1 MTTFDQLIKH
11 RRDFDVCQF
20 ADLDNEWH
28 ECSPVESFGLTA
40 LTFLLAISPVVAF
53 IAFMVI

>member
-1 MTTFDQLIKH
+1 MNTFDQLIQH

-28 ECSPVESFGLTA
+28 ECSRVESFGMTA
-40 LTFLLAISPVVAF
+40 LTFLLAISPVLVV
-53 IAFMVI
+53 IAFKVF